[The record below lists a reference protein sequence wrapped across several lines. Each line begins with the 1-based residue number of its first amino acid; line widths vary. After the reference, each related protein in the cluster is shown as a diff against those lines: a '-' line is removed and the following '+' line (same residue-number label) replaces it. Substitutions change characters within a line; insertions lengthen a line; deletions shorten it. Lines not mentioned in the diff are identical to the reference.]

1 MVCKELWTH
10 PFLIKFGVVTRHVH
24 TLTYES
30 NTQTHIHTHTHA
42 HTHTH
47 THTHTRTHTH
57 AHTHI
62 QKRTPPPA
70 SGIARSSAAYPRG
83 SLMGGARVGHHR
95 GPSFCL
101 DSGQLIVWSKPAH
114 ADRSSSYSAGSTD
127 FEFRCWS
134 LRKNIVCRW
143 SRFVMTEDSLPVCMR

>member
-47 THTHTRTHTH
+47 THAHTHTRTHTH
-57 AHTHI
+57 TETHATSRFGDRE
-62 QKRTPPPA
+62 KLR
-70 SGIARSSAAYPRG
+70 
-83 SLMGGARVGHHR
+83 
-95 GPSFCL
+95 CL
-101 DSGQLIVWSKPAH
+101 PTRLPYG
-114 ADRSSSYSAGSTD
+114 RSSSRPSSRTKFLPRLRPAHSLVQASARGPVLVIFGRINGLRISLLVAAK
-127 FEFRCWS
+127 EHRLSLVSFRDD
-134 LRKNIVCRW
+134 RR
-143 SRFVMTEDSLPVCMR
+143 